1 MNFTLANSLNILAIF
16 YRYPPN
22 SEEYQSISQFFK
34 QENWL
39 EEWLKLGEPLNID
52 LTQLDKIS
60 TQEWKQY
67 FGIEYTLAV
76 PPWGSVYLDEEGLMS
91 GDSTLSWK
99 SALQLAGVKTT
110 ITNEPLDHIG
120 LSLMALATIATEDE
134 VLSIKLFNTHIS
146 LWIFD
151 YLNKLEEEC
160 DNADIVNFIQF
171 TRVSLN
177 QISKI

>member
-22 SEEYQSISQFFK
+22 SEEYQSINRFFK
-34 QENWL
+34 QDDWL
-39 EEWLKLGEPLNID
+39 DEWVQLDELLKVD
-52 LTQLDKIS
+52 LTELDKVT
-60 TQEWKQY
+60 TQEWKRY
-67 FGIEYTLAV
+67 FGIEYKLAA

-99 SALQLAGVKTT
+99 TALQLAGVKTT

-134 VLSIKLFNTHIS
+134 ALSIKLFNTHIA
-146 LWIFD
+146 LWVFD
-151 YLNKLEEEC
+151 YLNKVEEEC
-160 DNADIVNFIQF
+160 DNVGIVNFIQF